1 MIVTGDGRRRRFVI
15 GLYPN
20 MGDEPALGL
29 LLRHCELVL
38 GVFGVAVRDQHA
50 TNIVVD
56 AVQQRGYCTE
66 SGNVV
71 QQASDLI
78 DGALPIESRSCDAM
92 VGIAAECLSTTGR
105 FEPLVSSKRVER
117 VDDDP
122 FGATLTRAVVKDRQ
136 SATRMAKT
144 GGSKTRC
151 PFGIKIVQESKSV
164 RSNLRLVM
172 IFRVVCNQERTFRPM
187 LRGLV
192 NRQSL
197 TTGEM
202 VPPGIVHDITLRL
215 LIGQRLE
222 VKDFEVEMKHVPREE
237 CREML
242 SSLEPLIGRRIS
254 PGFTLWVKENLGGP
268 KGCTHLNELL
278 LAMAP
283 ASVQGL
289 WSATASRPVTLSEV
303 TAAFD
308 ARYLV
313 DSCRVWRAD
322 GPLVMELRKTL
333 ESNPSSTERRGD

>member
-1 MIVTGDGRRRRFVI
+1 MK
-15 GLYPN
+15 GLESYRQGAVHTRN
-20 MGDEPALGL
+20 ISIATYRAGDEAIMIEGT
-29 LLRHCELVL
+29 LRDD
-38 GVFGVAVRDQHA
+38 R
-50 TNIVVD
+50 
-56 AVQQRGYCTE
+56 
-66 SGNVV
+66 
-71 QQASDLI
+71 LI
-78 DGALPIESRSCDAM
+78 EIY
-92 VGIAAECLSTTGR
+92 
-105 FEPLVSSKRVER
+105 
-117 VDDDP
+117 
-122 FGATLTRAVVKDRQ
+122 
-136 SATRMAKT
+136 
-144 GGSKTRC
+144 
-151 PFGIKIVQESKSV
+151 
-164 RSNLRLVM
+164 
-172 IFRVVCNQERTFRPM
+172 
-187 LRGLV
+187 
-192 NRQSL
+192 SL

-237 CREML
+237 CREMT

-333 ESNPSSTERRGD
+333 EGNPSSSDKIGD